1 MAIYAM
7 TGGAT
12 GIGAALKEQLREQGD
27 TVIVVDIK
35 EGDVIADLS
44 TSEGRQAA
52 IDGVRELAP
61 DGLDG
66 FIPCAGLGSHIKP
79 PSLIAQ
85 VNFFAVI
92 ATIEGLRD
100 LVAKKNGSILLVSSN
115 SAPMIEN
122 DNAFVQACLAG
133 DEDAALAE
141 CNDGH
146 TGYAGSKRA
155 ITIWM
160 RRNVAEYAQGGV
172 RMNAVAPGITQTAM
186 TEEISQDE
194 EFGEAIKQFAEITPM
209 GGSAQPEQIA
219 SAMQYLLSP
228 AADFICGS
236 VLFVD
241 GGTDAMM
248 RPDTF

>member
-1 MAIYAM
+1 MAIYAL

-12 GIGAALKEQLREQGD
+12 GIGAALKEQLRERGD
-27 TVIVVDIK
+27 QVIVVDIK
-35 EGDVIADLS
+35 DGDVVADLS
-44 TSEGRQAA
+44 TAEGRQAA
-52 IDGVRELAP
+52 IDGVRALAP

-85 VNFFAVI
+85 VNYFAVI

-100 LVAKKNGSILLVSSN
+100 LVAKKGGSILLVSSN

-122 DNAFVQACLAG
+122 ENPYVMAALEG
-133 DEDAALAE
+133 DEEKALAAVT
-141 CNDGH
+141 DGH

-160 RRNVAEYAQGGV
+160 RRHVAEYAKGGV
-172 RMNAVAPGITQTAM
+172 RMNAIAPGITMTAM
-186 TEEISQDE
+186 TDEISKDE
-194 EFGEAIKQFAEITPM
+194 EFGEAIKMFAEMTPV

-219 SAMQYLLSP
+219 TAMRFLLSEE
-228 AADFICGS
+228 ANFICGS

>member
-1 MAIYAM
+1 MAIYAL

-12 GIGAALKEQLREQGD
+12 GIGAALKQQLRERGD
-27 TVIVVDIK
+27 QVIVVDIK

-44 TSEGRQAA
+44 TVEGRQAA
-52 IDGVRELAP
+52 IDGVRALAP
-61 DGLDG
+61 DGLNG

-85 VNFFAVI
+85 VNYFAVI

-100 LVAKKNGSILLVSSN
+100 LVAKKGGSILLVSSN

-122 DNAFVQACLAG
+122 DNPYVMAALAG
-133 DEDAALAE
+133 DEEKALATVS
-141 CNDGH
+141 DGH

-160 RRNVAEYAQGGV
+160 RRNVAEYAKGGV
-172 RMNAVAPGITQTAM
+172 RMNAIAPGITMTAM
-186 TEEISQDE
+186 TDEISKDE
-194 EFGEAIKQFAEITPM
+194 EFGEAIKMFAEMTPV
-209 GGSAQPEQIA
+209 GGSAEPEQIA
-219 SAMQYLLSP
+219 TAMRFLLSEE
-228 AADFICGS
+228 ASFICGA

-241 GGTDAMM
+241 GGTDAMI